1 MMDAETLR
9 QAVSQAGFGALWIG
23 LVTGFVFSFNPV
35 ALAAIPVSLAYVTK
49 SRTPR
54 EATLYSGLFVLGM
67 ILTHVVLG
75 LAASLGGGW
84 VQHLLGRAWGLV
96 LGPLLIVLGLIWP
109 GWLHLLLPALPFR
122 AKPVTGAWGAFV
134 LGVPFSVAICPFCA
148 PALVV
153 LLGVA
158 AGIGSPGFGMAL
170 LLAFALGRAIPILL
184 GALAVGWLENLSG
197 LRKFHRVFEVIG
209 GILLILSGL
218 YMLNAYFIIV
228 PSLAA

>member
-1 MMDAETLR
+1 MDIDALR
-9 QAVSQAGFGALWIG
+9 QATAQAGFGALWIG

-54 EATLYSGLFVLGM
+54 QAAFFGGLFVLGM
-67 ILTHVVLG
+67 ITTHVVLG
-75 LAASLGGGW
+75 LVAGLGGSW

-109 GWLHLLLPALPFR
+109 GWLRLPLPALQLR
-122 AKPVTGAWGAFV
+122 AKPVAGAWGAFA
-134 LGVPFSVAICPFCA
+134 LGVPFSVAICPFCT

-158 AGIGSPGFGMAL
+158 ASVGSPVFGMTL
-170 LLAFALGRAIPILL
+170 LLAFALGRALPIML
-184 GALAVGWLENLSG
+184 GAVAVGWLESLSV
-197 LRKFHRVFEVIG
+197 LSRFQKSFEILG

-218 YMLNAYFIIV
+218 YMLNAYFLV
-228 PSLAA
+228 LPGLAV